1 MISYKTTE
9 QKLSNKNKVKNKI
22 RRIKNNNKIIKW
34 NNKIRIKIK

>member
-34 NNKIRIKIK
+34 NNKIIIKIK